1 MGYQFSDIKR
11 LGDNFYF
18 PLSVRDIS
26 KEKEF
31 SPFSRYVFLKSYAEE
46 FSAVWKVPETA
57 FGRLN
62 ADFRYS
68 STKRMVSMS
77 FALPAK
83 NVAEAK
89 QNLDFCSKLAQ
100 MVYGKYSDSGEED
113 TVLGDKRYRFDG
125 ANLSTKVR
133 FGNLVR
139 DELCFFSEFSF
150 SPNFESGVF
159 EYSGAEVG
167 TISPDGGSPR
177 TVGELQEE
185 YFNNDK
191 GPNALISE
199 TGFVYHGRKGD
210 VYPKEINV
218 TISMIVVHDYPLGFG
233 GPRRGDAYKLRWA
246 QNRNKDWPHGTGHI
260 AVPKYVK
267 RTAYR
272 LPDEFQ
278 TGDLPGPTAEEIN
291 IKAVSEM
298 LKEKGMYIDEN
309 GALRKKK

>member
-18 PLSVRDIS
+18 PLSVRDTS
-26 KEKEF
+26 KEKAF
-31 SPFSRYVFLKSYAEE
+31 SPFSRYVFLKSYTEE
-46 FSAVWKVPETA
+46 FNAVWKTPEA
-57 FGRLN
+57 FYGRLN

-68 STKRMVSMS
+68 STNRKVSLS

-83 NVAEAK
+83 NVAEAT

-100 MVYGKYSDSGEED
+100 MVYGKYSESEGE

-125 ANLSTKVR
+125 ADLSTKVR
-133 FGNLVR
+133 FGNLIR

-159 EYSGAEVG
+159 EYSGAGVG

-199 TGFVYHGRKGD
+199 TGFVYHNKKGD

-218 TISMIVVHDYPLGFG
+218 TISMIIIHDYPLGFG
-233 GPRRGDAYKLRWA
+233 GPRRGEAYKLRWA
-246 QNRNKDWPHGTGHI
+246 QNRNKDWPHGTGPI

-267 RTAYR
+267 
-272 LPDEFQ
+272 
-278 TGDLPGPTAEEIN
+278 PTTYPPPTRNPIGKAPKSTVEEIN
-291 IKAVSEM
+291 IKALSKKIE
-298 LKEKGMYIDEN
+298 EEGMYIDGN